1 MENQEKVKNEQK
13 REEKVLEELIVRER
27 EGKKL
32 WEETFV
38 RVKIKNKEEES
49 NISF

>member
-1 MENQEKVKNEQK
+1 MNKK
-13 REEKVLEELIVRER
+13 REEKILEELIVREKGR
-27 EGKKL
+27 KKL

-38 RVKIKNKEEES
+38 REKIKEKEEEL

>member
-1 MENQEKVKNEQK
+1 MNKK

-32 WEETFV
+32 WEEVFV
-38 RVKIKNKEEES
+38 RDKIKNKEEES
-49 NISF
+49 KISL

>member
-1 MENQEKVKNEQK
+1 MNKK
-13 REEKVLEELIVRER
+13 REEEVLEELIVRER
-27 EGKKL
+27 GRKKL

-38 RVKIKNKEEES
+38 RDKIKDKTEEL